1 MPPRVFFFFLL
12 KNEHLSNRKYYSLP
26 NILTIHYSCHHNL
39 NRETAFQLD
48 KLQTDYNEC
57 ITKMPLVCMIQ
68 TLKVFILNSSIDAEF
83 IPEETIDA
91 EFIPEERRCR
101 PALKA

>member
-1 MPPRVFFFFLL
+1 
-12 KNEHLSNRKYYSLP
+12 
-26 NILTIHYSCHHNL
+26 
-39 NRETAFQLD
+39 
-48 KLQTDYNEC
+48 
-57 ITKMPLVCMIQ
+57 MPLVCMIQ

-91 EFIPEERRCR
+91 EFIPEETIDAEFIPEERRCR

>member
-1 MPPRVFFFFLL
+1 
-12 KNEHLSNRKYYSLP
+12 
-26 NILTIHYSCHHNL
+26 
-39 NRETAFQLD
+39 
-48 KLQTDYNEC
+48 
-57 ITKMPLVCMIQ
+57 MIQ